1 MGKIYTLLLLL
12 FVLNYVTPECDD
24 KESDTSFDKKT
35 CWNMKLSEK
44 DKSKDELGYNPDTC
58 CYVKSTYKVDGKS
71 GENYECVAIKKKEV
85 KKYIKEYE
93 KGEDGITD
101 VDISIDCSSTYQYIK
116 LVLIS
121 LLLIL
126 N

>member
-12 FVLNYVTPECDD
+12 FVLNYVTPECD

-85 KKYIKEYE
+85 KKYIKEYD
-93 KGEDGITD
+93 KGEEGITD